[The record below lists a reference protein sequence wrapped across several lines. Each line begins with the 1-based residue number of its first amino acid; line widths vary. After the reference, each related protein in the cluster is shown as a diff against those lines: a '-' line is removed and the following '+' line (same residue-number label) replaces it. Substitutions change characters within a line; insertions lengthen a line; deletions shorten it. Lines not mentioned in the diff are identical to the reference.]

1 MALGNAES
9 YYPSKIRGFVTIN
22 GTTDAVIQCSE
33 QALIWSE
40 LEKEMFM
47 KTILGTDMNVSY
59 VSVPLSA
66 LVHPL
71 CVIPDYG
78 AHRTHYI
85 IVLPRRNWS
94 RYFGDR
100 VESEYEKSL

>member
-47 KTILGTDMNVSY
+47 KTILGTDMNVSF

-78 AHRTHYI
+78 AHRTHYS
-85 IVLPRRNWS
+85 IVLPWRNWS